1 MIRIVLADDH
11 SVVRMG
17 FRMIIEQQMDLQV
30 VGEASD
36 PEEAFGLVVSEKPDV
51 LLTDISMGTEKSGLL
66 LAERVRDGG
75 VATRVVMLSMH
86 DEQEYLSQALKA
98 GALGY
103 VLKSSSDAELIKA
116 IRRAADDE
124 SYVCDDMMDGAC
136 LSGGARVLQ
145 CRDRRSALHLRQDG
159 GGPKVQGHGQ
169 DWRTLQTRVVRLR
182 GQARSGQ
189 AVAVCGKRG
198 FPSPLRRDYPL
209 TCAPGLSS
217 HCS

>member
-124 SYVCDDMMDGAC
+124 SYVCDDMMDGFVRNSVSQVDPAADA
-136 LSGGARVLQ
+136 LSPREAELVSLAVRGFSNAEIAEALSTSVKTVEGRKSKVMAKIGARSKPELFDYAV
-145 CRDRRSALHLRQDG
+145 
-159 GGPKVQGHGQ
+159 KHG
-169 DWRTLQTRVVRLR
+169 LVKL
-182 GQARSGQ
+182 
-189 AVAVCGKRG
+189 
-198 FPSPLRRDYPL
+198 
-209 TCAPGLSS
+209 
-217 HCS
+217 

>member
-51 LLTDISMGTEKSGLL
+51 MLTDISMGTEKSGLL

-124 SYVCDDMMDGAC
+124 SYVCDDMMDGFVRNSVSQVDPAADA
-136 LSGGARVLQ
+136 LSPREAELVSLAVRGFSNAEIAVKTVEGRKSKVMAKIGARSKPELFDYAV
-145 CRDRRSALHLRQDG
+145 
-159 GGPKVQGHGQ
+159 KHG
-169 DWRTLQTRVVRLR
+169 LVKL
-182 GQARSGQ
+182 
-189 AVAVCGKRG
+189 
-198 FPSPLRRDYPL
+198 
-209 TCAPGLSS
+209 
-217 HCS
+217 

>member
-36 PEEAFGLVVSEKPDV
+36 PEEAFDLVVSEKPDV

-66 LAERVRDGG
+66 LVERVRDGG
-75 VATRVVMLSMH
+75 VTTRVVMLSMH
-86 DEQEYLSQALKA
+86 DEQEYLSQALKV

-124 SYVCDDMMDGAC
+124 SYVCDDMMDGFVRNSVSQVDPAADE
-136 LSGGARVLQ
+136 LSPREAELVSLAVRGFSNAEIAEAFSISVKTVEGRKSKVMAKIGARSKPELFDYAV
-145 CRDRRSALHLRQDG
+145 R
-159 GGPKVQGHGQ
+159 HG
-169 DWRTLQTRVVRLR
+169 LVKL
-182 GQARSGQ
+182 
-189 AVAVCGKRG
+189 
-198 FPSPLRRDYPL
+198 
-209 TCAPGLSS
+209 
-217 HCS
+217 

>member
-103 VLKSSSDAELIKA
+103 VLKSSSDA
-116 IRRAADDE
+116 
-124 SYVCDDMMDGAC
+124 S
-136 LSGGARVLQ
+136 
-145 CRDRRSALHLRQDG
+145 
-159 GGPKVQGHGQ
+159 
-169 DWRTLQTRVVRLR
+169 
-182 GQARSGQ
+182 
-189 AVAVCGKRG
+189 
-198 FPSPLRRDYPL
+198 
-209 TCAPGLSS
+209 
-217 HCS
+217 

>member
-124 SYVCDDMMDGAC
+124 SYVCDDMMDGFVRNSVSQVDPAADA
-136 LSGGARVLQ
+136 LSPREAELVSLAVRGFSNAEIAEELSISVKTVEGRKSKVMAKIGARSKPELFDYAV
-145 CRDRRSALHLRQDG
+145 
-159 GGPKVQGHGQ
+159 KHG
-169 DWRTLQTRVVRLR
+169 LVKL
-182 GQARSGQ
+182 
-189 AVAVCGKRG
+189 
-198 FPSPLRRDYPL
+198 
-209 TCAPGLSS
+209 
-217 HCS
+217 